1 MIVGMGLIL
10 LFVLRRSKVVGQMVA
25 AVSMVGLS
33 IGNVPRHAVAFG
45 EVMVQT
51 MTEMAKERP
60 LHFGLF
66 WLLWVLLGLASVHWM
81 LHSGNNRGTLS
92 KGLTDVLLGFFRVV
106 GLCFVAHSS
115 HSAKLSLLL
124 TLGVF
129 LLWLSWT
136 FFGPQSYGNVIHV
149 WDRG

>member
-1 MIVGMGLIL
+1 MVIGMGLIL

-25 AVSMVGLS
+25 AMSMVGLS
-33 IGNVPRHAVAFG
+33 LSFGNVPRYAAAFG

-81 LHSGNNRGTLS
+81 LHSGNNRGTLRS
-92 KGLTDVLLGFFRVV
+92 
-106 GLCFVAHSS
+106 
-115 HSAKLSLLL
+115 L
-124 TLGVF
+124 TLT
-129 LLWLSWT
+129 L
-136 FFGPQSYGNVIHV
+136 
-149 WDRG
+149 